1 MAKNN
6 KHTSEKQKIP
16 AKKDA
21 NIKKA
26 THKRRVKG
34 TSEVDNPKY
43 ANMDFMLSLVE
54 SAAKKEDEKVNKK
67 LAKKALVA
75 KIIEEKD
82 AKKDQ
87 KAEEKKAKLE
97 KVKQAYLEAQKK
109 KKTEARKLK
118 AKAKMEAARAKL
130 QPAVPE
136 KKKKSVR
143 FA

>member
-1 MAKNN
+1 
-6 KHTSEKQKIP
+6 TSPTKQKIP
-16 AKKDA
+16 AQKEA
-21 NIKKA
+21 NVKKA

-43 ANMDFMLSLVE
+43 ANLDFMLSLVE

-67 LAKKALVA
+67 LAKKAHVA

-82 AKKDQ
+82 AKKDL
-87 KAEEKKAKLE
+87 KAEEKKEKLE
-97 KVKQAYLEAQKK
+97 KVKQAYLEAQRKK
-109 KKTEARKLK
+109 KNEARKLK
-118 AKAKMEAARAKL
+118 SKAKMEAAREKF
-130 QPAVPE
+130 QPVAPPE

>member
-1 MAKNN
+1 MAKDN
-6 KHTSEKQKIP
+6 KDTSTKQKKIP

-21 NIKKA
+21 NVKKA

-54 SAAKKEDEKVNKK
+54 SAAKKEDERANKK
-67 LAKKALVA
+67 LAKKAHVA

-97 KVKQAYLEAQKK
+97 KVKQEYLEAQRKK
-109 KKTEARKLK
+109 KNEAKKLK

-130 QPAVPE
+130 QPAV
-136 KKKKSVR
+136 SCIMGI
-143 FA
+143 

>member
-1 MAKNN
+1 
-6 KHTSEKQKIP
+6 
-16 AKKDA
+16 
-21 NIKKA
+21 
-26 THKRRVKG
+26 
-34 TSEVDNPKY
+34 
-43 ANMDFMLSLVE
+43 MDFMLSLVE
-54 SAAKKEDEKVNKK
+54 SAAKKEDEKVNQK

-109 KKTEARKLK
+109 KKNEARKLK

-130 QPAVPE
+130 QPVGE
-136 KKKKSVR
+136 CECV
-143 FA
+143 